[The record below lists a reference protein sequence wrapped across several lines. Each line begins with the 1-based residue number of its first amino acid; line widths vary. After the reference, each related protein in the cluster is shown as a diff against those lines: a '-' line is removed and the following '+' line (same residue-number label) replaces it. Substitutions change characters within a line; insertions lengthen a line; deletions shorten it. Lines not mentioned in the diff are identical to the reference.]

1 MLLCGDGSVALFCF
15 FSSLFHESGHFLMM
29 LRFHCPPQNVIFGA
43 GGIVITRAGG
53 RFVSCRAEIFI
64 AFGGIIANA
73 VLAMLSLAAFFWLQR
88 QQWLLLFWVNLL
100 LPALNLLPVQSL
112 DLWTALSAVCAA
124 RLDDLRAQAVLKR
137 ISNITTIAF
146 VVFTIAYFIFI
157 SQNFSLAAVCVYLI
171 LLNAR
176 AD

>member
-1 MLLCGDGSVALFCF
+1 MLLCGDGSVALCCF
-15 FSSLFHESGHFLMM
+15 FSSLVHESGHFLMM
-29 LRFHCPPQNVIFGA
+29 LRFHSPPQAVIFGA
-43 GGIVITRAGG
+43 GGIVITRTGG
-53 RFVSCRAEIFI
+53 RFVSCRAEVWI
-64 AFGGIIANA
+64 ALGGIFANA
-73 VLAMLSLAAFFWLQR
+73 LLALFSLAVYVWLQM

-146 VVFTIAYFIFI
+146 VVFTIVYFIFI

-176 AD
+176 TD